1 MKLAGK
7 LSNPQIILRTCQALE
22 RSLEKVWLL
31 TFDEVYLKISPSKT
45 SSASALIEYIFEEYL
60 VESKLN
66 NRIWLEISSTHFT
79 RAIKSGEHSVGLWL
93 KLVKKDGY
101 PVLKLTIH
109 NKTKSGSIVTL
120 AQEVPV
126 KVTGPNEIAERIPSL
141 HQPLHLLK
149 VKMPDLDT
157 LRKVLDR
164 MTKFNP
170 SHIVRIWATNENRFI
185 LKAKNNY
192 IELESEFTRIPDVQ
206 NSSERQEGAAA
217 ATTGAQVG
225 GEDSTGTTIMEVTVD
240 GKDLSRCLAISVLR
254 PTGVECLFFGQCMTV
269 QGFIEKADGSGLH
282 LVKISQQIAL
292 REDC

>member
-141 HQPLHLLK
+141 LQPLHLLK

-170 SHIVRIWATNENRFI
+170 SHMVRVWATNDNRFI
-185 LKAKNNY
+185 LKGKNNY
-192 IELESEFTRIPDVQ
+192 VELETEFTRIPDVPT
-206 NSSERQEGAAA
+206 SLERQEGAAA
-217 ATTGAQVG
+217 AGAQVA
-225 GEDSTGTTIMEVTVD
+225 GEDRPGTTIMEVTVD

-282 LVKISQQIAL
+282 LVKVSQQIAL
-292 REDC
+292 RDNDC